1 MRMPG
6 FTADVSAFST
16 VGHYQ
21 ARSSPLASHAAVF
34 PQMWIEYSW
43 DKKTD
48 IWYVSDQGGY
58 FEDGYLKV
66 GTISTSEGREPDGS
80 GYIQSKA
87 YADRIRRCEEECRR
101 VYDAKKLAC
110 ATARNRNTC
119 LTNAYW
125 DYWDCSG
132 LCHPV

>member
-6 FTADVSAFST
+6 FTADVSLFAT
-16 VGHYQ
+16 VGHYR
-21 ARSSPLASHAAVF
+21 AHYSPFTSHGAVL
-34 PQMWIEYSW
+34 PEMWIEVTYNTRDS
-43 DKKTD
+43 
-48 IWYVSDQGGY
+48 WYVPDQGGY

-66 GTISTSEGREPDGS
+66 GTISVSERGVPDGS
-80 GYIQSKA
+80 GYIQSKS

-110 ATARNRNTC
+110 ASASNPSACEST
-119 LTNAYW
+119 AYW
-125 DYWDCSG
+125 EYWDCSG